1 PFVQG
6 IHQSFDKEKMD
17 KSFTLIEILV
27 VIVIIGIFSA
37 FIIVSMSGVSQK
49 ATIAKGQAFSN
60 SLKNSLM
67 LNLVSE
73 YKFEGPTA
81 VDGTATINDAKDT
94 WGSNNATAIDGNPTV
109 KGGADCVSGKC
120 VDFDSDWITL
130 NQNLFPSGLG
140 SWTVEGWFYHKDY
153 TYPRAFCP
161 IGDVNSY
168 LAGNKGWQIGAGYS
182 SGGIRVSINDGV
194 NLLGGFITL
203 EVGSRPPDMINKWC
217 HMVIVF
223 DRTSTETIIAY
234 INAKKQSATI
244 DISALSGDIQGNTDI
259 KIGNAVGWLLY
270 GRADEVR
277 MYNEIVP
284 VAKIEQNYYSG
295 LNKLLANKNIE
306 EQEYSQ
312 RINQFAS
319 N

>member
-1 PFVQG
+1 
-6 IHQSFDKEKMD
+6 MN

-27 VIVIIGIFSA
+27 VIVIIGILSG
-37 FIIVSMSGVSQK
+37 FIIVSMAGVSSK
-49 ATIAKGQAFSN
+49 ASIAKSQAFAN
-60 SLKNSLM
+60 SLRNSLLM
-67 LNLVSE
+67 NLVSE
-73 YKFEGPTA
+73 WKFEGPTA
-81 VDGTATINDAKDT
+81 IDGTATINDAKDT
-94 WGSNNATAIDGNPTV
+94 WGSNNATAVDGNPTGNPTV
-109 KGGADCVSGKC
+109 KGGTDCVSGKC
-120 VDFDSDWITL
+120 VDFDSDWIIL
-130 NQNLFPSGLG
+130 NQNLFPRLG

-153 TYPRAFCP
+153 TYPRSFCP

-168 LAGNKGWQIGAGYS
+168 VAGNKGWQIGAGYS

-194 NLLGGFITL
+194 NILGGFITL
-203 EVGSRPPDMINKWC
+203 EVGSRPTDLINKWC

-223 DRTSTETIIAY
+223 DRTSTKKIVAY

-270 GRADEVR
+270 GRADEIR

-284 VAKIEQNYYSG
+284 TARVEQNYYSG
-295 LNKLLANKNIE
+295 LNKLLANKNIRK
-306 EQEYSQ
+306 QEYSQ
-312 RINQFAS
+312 KINQLAS